1 MKMLTCKEA
10 SRLLSEG
17 QERPLS
23 VSERWSLRL
32 HLWMCDNCRR
42 FDRQM
47 DFLRSALQLQAKNVE
62 ADSQGPDL
70 SSAAREKILE
80 AIRQKEKS

>member
-10 SRLLSEG
+10 ARLLSEG
-17 QERPLS
+17 QERPLGL
-23 VSERWSLRL
+23 SERWSLRI

-42 FDRQM
+42 FERQLA
-47 DFLRSALQLQAKNVE
+47 FLRNALQLQVKEVE

-70 SSAAREKILE
+70 SSAARKRILE
-80 AIRQKEKS
+80 AMRQKDNS